1 MSQNLQ
7 LLSQIFQK
15 FLLPVIRIL
24 AFAYIGLAIALYLG
38 QSNLVFMPSKDV
50 IETPEILSIK
60 FENIQITTR
69 DNVNL
74 DSWFVP
80 AKDNDLVGKGVI
92 LFCHGN
98 GGNISN
104 RISYLPIF
112 RELGLAT
119 FLFDYRGYGKSGGT
133 PTEEGTYADVEAA
146 WQYLTQERQIPPQK
160 IIIYGE
166 SLGGAIAS
174 YLAQKNSQQNGNDNA
189 GGLVLAST
197 FTSIS
202 DRAAELYPFMPIRFL
217 SRFSYNSIDRLPS
230 IKIPVLVIHSID
242 DEIIPFHHGE
252 RNFQVANQPKKL
264 VRLRGDH
271 NGGFLDSLET
281 YRNGVN
287 EFIQSI

>member
-7 LLSQIFQK
+7 PLLQIFQK

-24 AFAYIGLAIALYLG
+24 AFAYIGLAIVLYIG
-38 QSNLVFMPSKDV
+38 QSSLVFMPSKDV
-50 IETPEILSIK
+50 IETPAILGIK
-60 FENIQITTR
+60 FENIQITTK

-74 DSWFVP
+74 DTWLVP

-98 GGNISN
+98 GGNISH

-112 RELGLAT
+112 RDLGLGT

-133 PTEEGTYADVEAA
+133 PSEEGTYADVEAA

-174 YLAQKNSQQNGNDNA
+174 Y
-189 GGLVLAST
+189 
-197 FTSIS
+197 
-202 DRAAELYPFMPIRFL
+202 
-217 SRFSYNSIDRLPS
+217 
-230 IKIPVLVIHSID
+230 
-242 DEIIPFHHGE
+242 
-252 RNFQVANQPKKL
+252 
-264 VRLRGDH
+264 
-271 NGGFLDSLET
+271 
-281 YRNGVN
+281 
-287 EFIQSI
+287 